1 MENNALNGFEA
12 VFDAISPM
20 NVGKQTTDDITKIDD
35 NFGASEEMTDEELE
49 AIRKS
54 QQQPKNEPDKKDKED
69 EPENKKE
76 DKEDKKEDKKQTK
89 VKQGQES
96 YTNYAELPT
105 DDELEDEESDDNSE
119 ATAVISFFDAISE
132 SLGWDDVEEDEKPKT
147 AKDLVEY
154 FREVIE
160 DNSKPNYASEE
171 VEKLDE
177 FVRNGG
183 NLKDYFEIDGELDL
197 DNLNIEDDEAA
208 QKAVVKMLLKE
219 KGFNSKQIDKKISKY
234 EDAGLLEDEA
244 QDALED
250 LKEIKQKQKE
260 QLLENQQKQAKL
272 YAQRQQEFF
281 ENVKDEIK
289 GLDSIY
295 GINIPEKD
303 KKALLEYIFKP
314 TSKGTTK
321 YQEDYSKS
329 LKNLVTSAYFT
340 MKGDSIINIAK
351 KEGKKDALDNFKNS
365 LTKNTGVNKRSKRVI
380 DTGNDSSIWDTFTRK
395 LRSA

>member
-1 MENNALNGFEA
+1 MENNTLNGFEA

-20 NVGKQTTDDITKIDD
+20 NVGKATTDDITKIDD
-35 NFGASEEMTDEELE
+35 NLGASEEMTDEELE

-54 QQQPKNEPDKKDKED
+54 QQQPEQ
-69 EPENKKE
+69 
-76 DKEDKKEDKKQTK
+76 KEDKKEPEKEEKKEVKKETKVDKKD
-89 VKQGQES
+89 
-96 YTNYAELPT
+96 ELDSIDTDSSNDT
-105 DDELEDEESDDNSE
+105 DDDADDDIPGDDSE
-119 ATAVISFFDAISE
+119 ATAVASFFDALSE

-154 FREVIE
+154 FKEVIE
-160 DNSKPNYASEE
+160 DNSKPDYASEE

-183 NLKDYFEIDGELDL
+183 NLKDYFEIEGELDL
-197 DNLNIEDDEAA
+197 DSINIEDDESA
-208 QKAVVKMLLKE
+208 QKAVVRMLLKE
-219 KGFNSKQIDKKISKY
+219 KGFSSKQIDKKISKY

-250 LKEIKQKQKE
+250 LKEIKQQKKE

-272 YAQRQQEFF
+272 YAQKQQEFF

-380 DTGNDSSIWDTFTRK
+380 DNSNDNSIWDTFTRK

>member
-1 MENNALNGFEA
+1 MENNTLNGFEA

-20 NVGKQTTDDITKIDD
+20 NVGKATTDDITKIDD
-35 NFGASEEMTDEELE
+35 NLGASEEITDEELE

-54 QQQPKNEPDKKDKED
+54 QQTSKNELDKKDKEE
-69 EPENKKE
+69 EPEDKK
-76 DKEDKKEDKKQTK
+76 DDKKEDKKQTRVNK
-89 VKQGQES
+89 KDEPD
-96 YTNYAELPT
+96 NINIDNIDDT
-105 DDELEDEESDDNSE
+105 DNDVDDDIPGDDSE

-154 FREVIE
+154 FKEVIE
-160 DNSKPNYASEE
+160 DNSKPDYASEE

-183 NLKDYFEIDGELDL
+183 NLKDYFEIEGELDL
-197 DNLNIEDDEAA
+197 DNINIEDDESA
-208 QKAVVKMLLKE
+208 QKAVVRMLLKE
-219 KGFNSKQIDKKISKY
+219 KGFSSKQIDKKISKY

-250 LKEIKQKQKE
+250 LKEIKQQKKE

-272 YAQRQQEFF
+272 YAQKQQEFF

-380 DTGNDSSIWDTFTRK
+380 DNSNDNSIWDTFTRK